1 MTFEHDFKDAGRYV
15 GVVTVADDLGNQWVS
30 RFPFT
35 VGVFTFM
42 GYIDY
47 ILYGVAFTA
56 LCGFLWYMLG
66 GRAKKAHVDS
76 PSPA

>member
-1 MTFEHDFKDAGRYV
+1 
-15 GVVTVADDLGNQWVS
+15 
-30 RFPFT
+30 
-35 VGVFTFM
+35 M

-47 ILYGVAFTA
+47 ILYGAAFTA